1 MLDTGCEVHPV
12 MLNQVFTFS
21 NPTQEFQITTKHRSA
36 AVIFIAFIEFYPLYI
51 MIMLIINI
59 EHHLTTHI
67 FSIICIDADYPW
79 SLNLGLGGRIGIH
92 SDDWHP
98 TFPLADVLTL
108 TSIYWW
114 RIPTSWYLRIRLLT
128 STMTFNL
135 ARPWVDPP
143 WMIAFLELG
152 CESISVE
159 YQCMSLLYECHHYNF
174 TTMYRMFCDNLNLN
188 FIKNVYCSWHI
199 SPNPNITMIQQ

>member
-12 MLNQVFTFS
+12 MANPLFTFS
-21 NPTQEFQITTKHRSA
+21 NPTKEFRITIKHRSA

-67 FSIICIDADYPW
+67 FSSIDADYPW

-108 TSIYWW
+108 TSIYWR

-135 ARPWVDPP
+135 ARPWVDLP

-159 YQCMSLLYECHHYNF
+159 YQWMSIL
-174 TTMYRMFCDNLNLN
+174 
-188 FIKNVYCSWHI
+188 
-199 SPNPNITMIQQ
+199 

>member
-12 MLNQVFTFS
+12 MVNPLFTFS

-67 FSIICIDADYPW
+67 FSSIDADYPW
-79 SLNLGLGGRIGIH
+79 SLNLGLGRIGIH

-135 ARPWVDPP
+135 ALSRPTLDDCISCVRLWINFSWISMNEPFIWE
-143 WMIAFLELG
+143 WMP
-152 CESISVE
+152 
-159 YQCMSLLYECHHYNF
+159 SLQLYN
-174 TTMYRMFCDNLNLN
+174 
-188 FIKNVYCSWHI
+188 NVQNVLW
-199 SPNPNITMIQQ
+199 